1 MESKMPEEWKWAKG
15 GKSFLR
21 ALDPHL
27 TSNKSLTFNLQKKKN
42 LEMYAHSMMGL
53 FEGRHLTRS
62 FKAKCC
68 YRIPSTQL

>member
-27 TSNKSLTFNLQKKKN
+27 TSNKSLTFNLQKKKKSGDVRT
-42 LEMYAHSMMGL
+42 LHDG
-53 FEGRHLTRS
+53 
-62 FKAKCC
+62 
-68 YRIPSTQL
+68 II